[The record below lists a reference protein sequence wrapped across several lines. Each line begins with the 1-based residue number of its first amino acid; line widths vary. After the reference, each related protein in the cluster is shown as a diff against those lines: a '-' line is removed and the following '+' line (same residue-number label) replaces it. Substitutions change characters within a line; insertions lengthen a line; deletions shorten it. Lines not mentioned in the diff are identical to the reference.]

1 MGHIS
6 LISPVTN
13 IILFKTISTNLSKL
27 LGIPVKNLEEIVYLR
42 SYIVIDNGSS
52 ELLKKKQVLEK
63 KIDHHLIDKILQEI
77 IENKEVKK
85 DVVKQAQKLKEELE
99 EKEEKDKLELDTVF
113 LEDYLDFL
121 EKH

>member
-13 IILFKTISTNLSKL
+13 IVLFKTLATSLSKL
-27 LGIPVKNLEEIVYLR
+27 LGIPVKSLEEIVYLR
-42 SYIVIDNGSS
+42 SYVVIDNGLT
-52 ELLKKKQVLEK
+52 ELLKKKEILEK
-63 KIDHHLIDKILQEI
+63 KIDHLLIEKILQEI
-77 IENKEVKK
+77 IENEGTKK
-85 DVVKQAQKLKEELE
+85 DVVKQAQKLKEDLG
-99 EKEEKDKLELDTVF
+99 EKSVKDKLELDTVF

>member
-13 IILFKTISTNLSKL
+13 IILFKTISTNLSRL

>member
-77 IENKEVKK
+77 IENKEAKK

>member
-1 MGHIS
+1 M
-6 LISPVTN
+6 
-13 IILFKTISTNLSKL
+13 
-27 LGIPVKNLEEIVYLR
+27 
-42 SYIVIDNGSS
+42 
-52 ELLKKKQVLEK
+52 LEK

-85 DVVKQAQKLKEELE
+85 DVVKQAQKLKGELE

>member
-99 EKEEKDKLELDTVF
+99 EKE
-113 LEDYLDFL
+113 
-121 EKH
+121 